1 MGQKMEKIEMK
12 RPVRNAHYSKSVE
25 IERLWDRSAEDGW
38 HWAEETQGIPIGGEL
53 GVGEGGRP
61 QRKSAF
67 QGRTVRSVPV
77 LVASWVLSAG
87 E

>member
-1 MGQKMEKIEMK
+1 MK
-12 RPVRNAHYSKSVE
+12 DAHYSKSVE

-38 HWAEETQGIPIGGEL
+38 HWAEETHGIPAGGES
-53 GVGEGGRP
+53 GVGEGGRGP

-87 E
+87 EYKRGAG